1 MSDYKTAQNF
11 AIVTH
16 ANTTLGQLNI
26 TNTVS
31 ARSLYILFIKKKFSL
46 TPDAGKQLWR
56 KYVNTSVP

>member
-31 ARSLYILFIKKKFSL
+31 ARSLYILFIKKKFLL

-56 KYVNTSVP
+56 K